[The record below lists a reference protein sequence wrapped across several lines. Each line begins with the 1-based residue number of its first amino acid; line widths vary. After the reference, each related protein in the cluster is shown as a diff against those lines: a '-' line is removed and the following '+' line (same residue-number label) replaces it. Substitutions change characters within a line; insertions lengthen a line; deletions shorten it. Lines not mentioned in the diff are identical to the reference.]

1 MKRLPIEWF
10 ITMLPNTEVINIS
23 SFILLSFHVI
33 TWIVLTK
40 QYYCC

>member
-1 MKRLPIEWF
+1 MKCLPTELF
-10 ITMLPNTEVINIS
+10 ITALPNMEGINIS

-33 TWIVLTK
+33 TWMVLTK